1 MNLHPIAEFRAHPRH
16 AQAVAF
22 SPDGSELITT
32 GMDALAQV
40 WSASDFEPRRTF
52 AGHDKSANAAAISP
66 DGKLLVTGSTDR
78 TAIVWEWQTGQRL
91 VQLTGHRNTIS
102 AARFSPD
109 GSVAVTASYD
119 GRIGFWVR
127 GDGQEHGALELVRSH
142 PRNVGCVTF
151 SPDGDT
157 LATSGLGNVIKLWD
171 VKTREV
177 VREIK
182 APGQA
187 ATGCVFLS
195 NGDIFCW
202 TYEGTLLTLSASDYE
217 PVREAQMDGGP
228 NSVAV
233 VPDRGLLFCTI
244 ASGVRLL
251 DAATLETV
259 SEANTRIKGMYGTA
273 ASPDGNAVAA
283 VSADGK
289 CRVWGVVE

>member
-66 DGKLLVTGSTDR
+66 DGKLLLTGSTDR
-78 TAIVWEWQTGQRL
+78 TAIVWDWQTGEEIAR
-91 VQLTGHRNTIS
+91 LTGHRNTIS
-102 AARFSPD
+102 GAAFSPSGD
-109 GSVAVTASYD
+109 IAATASYD
-119 GRIGFWVR
+119 GRIGLWER
-127 GDGQEHGALELVRSH
+127 GSDALDLVRSH

-177 VREIK
+177 VREIE

-187 ATGCVFLS
+187 ATGCVFLPDG
-195 NGDIFCW
+195 NLHCW
-202 TYEGTLLTLSASDYE
+202 TYEGTLLILSSEDYE
-217 PVREAQMDGGP
+217 PVYTAQLDGGGP

-233 VPDRGLLFCTI
+233 VPGRGLLFCTV
-244 ASGVRLL
+244 AGGVRMF
-251 DAATLETV
+251 DAATLEIV
-259 SEANTRIKGMYGTA
+259 GAAETRIKGMYGTA
-273 ASPDGNAVAA
+273 ASPDGSLVAA

-289 CRVWGVVE
+289 CRVWEIT